1 MPNENDELKRRLQS
15 LVSEILTQA
24 AVPLVDKM
32 VDTIRDTVRR
42 HAQAKVEAEREEMR
56 ARRAAEGGDVGA
68 PPGARAAKPPP
79 TPYTVLRVVPG
90 APLEVCEA
98 AWKALSRITHPDG
111 VTDPREKRRRE
122 ERQKA
127 LNLAIDA
134 IRRERAAGRG
144 GDGTGA

>member
-1 MPNENDELKRRLQS
+1 MADDELKRKLRS
-15 LVSEILTQA
+15 LVAEVLTQA

-32 VDTIRDTVRR
+32 VDTVRNTVRR
-42 HAQAKVEAEREEMR
+42 HAETKIEEERI
-56 ARRAAEGGDVGA
+56 RRAAEASGV
-68 PPGARAAKPPP
+68 PPAAKQRPPP
-79 TPYTVLRVVPG
+79 TPYAVLRVVPG

-144 GDGTGA
+144 GATAP